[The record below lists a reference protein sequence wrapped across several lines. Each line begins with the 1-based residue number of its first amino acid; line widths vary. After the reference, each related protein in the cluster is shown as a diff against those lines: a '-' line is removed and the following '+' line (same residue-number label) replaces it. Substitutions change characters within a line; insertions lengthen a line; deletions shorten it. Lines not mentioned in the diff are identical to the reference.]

1 MLGRTLLT
9 ATLFALSSF
18 TTAAAAPPGCLLG
31 AVNTYADPADVKAVC
46 QSKDAAQTIQKF
58 CGDATKDALSAFA
71 DICMGAGVKVCKY
84 CRFCFESGCSWG
96 LVGGVNR
103 REMNAYFVL

>member
-1 MLGRTLLT
+1 MLSRTLFT
-9 ATLFALSSF
+9 ATLFALTSF
-18 TTAAAAPPGCLLG
+18 SAAAAPPGCLLG

-46 QSKDAAQTIQKF
+46 QSKDATQTIQKF

-84 CRFCFESGCSWG
+84 HSFF
-96 LVGGVNR
+96 GVCW
-103 REMNAYFVL
+103 MG